1 MEAADYLSIIDRSAV
16 KVGVKVSCK
25 EEVFEY
31 AAQLLKAERVIRSV
45 EEFKKDLY
53 LRESMGQTGIGG
65 GVAIPHGKSG
75 AVERTC
81 ISILKLA
88 RPVEWETA
96 DGQPVQVIILFAVSL
111 EDKNENFL
119 RMMAQVARKLAREGV
134 CSKLVAAETPQELI
148 EALS

>member
-1 MEAADYLSIIDRSAV
+1 METMDYLSIINPNAV
-16 KVGVKVSCK
+16 KVGVEAASK

-31 AAQLLKAERVIRSV
+31 ASQLLRGDGAIGSV

-53 LRESMGQTGIGG
+53 FRESLGQTGIGG

-88 RPVEWETA
+88 QPVAWETA
-96 DGQPVQVIILFAVSL
+96 DGKPVQVVILFAVSL
-111 EDKNENFL
+111 ADKNDCFL

-134 CSKLVAAETPQELI
+134 CSKLMAATAPQELI
-148 EALS
+148 DALS